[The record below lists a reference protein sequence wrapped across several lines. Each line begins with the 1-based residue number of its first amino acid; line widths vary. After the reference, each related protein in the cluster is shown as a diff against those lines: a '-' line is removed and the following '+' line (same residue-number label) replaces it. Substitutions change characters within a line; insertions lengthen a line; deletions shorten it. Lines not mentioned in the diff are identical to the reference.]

1 MTKEEA
7 KIIYEDVIQQF
18 GFVDNPSSV
27 EAVYILRNGKF
38 LDTRGSYQNHQHIN
52 IANYISKTYKID
64 DVDQLS
70 NGSKFMMAACGAVRI
85 TC

>member
-7 KIIYEDVIQQF
+7 EIIYKDVIQHF

-27 EAVYILRNGKF
+27 AAVYILRNGKF
-38 LDTRGSYQNHQHIN
+38 LDTCGGYPNHQHIN
-52 IANYISKTYKID
+52 IATYISQKYKID

-70 NGSKFMMAACGAVRI
+70 NGSKFMLAACGAVRI

>member
-7 KIIYEDVIQQF
+7 EIIYKDVIQRF

-38 LDTRGSYQNHQHIN
+38 LDTCGGYPNHQHIN
-52 IANYISKTYKID
+52 IANYISQAYKID
-64 DVDQLS
+64 DVDKLS
-70 NGSKFMMAACGAVRI
+70 NGSKFMTAACGAVRI